1 MGEDARQTVREIEQ
15 TRDDL
20 ARKVD
25 ELVDRAKVEAGVLTR
40 KMAIGAAVVA
50 GVLLIGFIAKRRVRD

>member
-1 MGEDARQTVREIEQ
+1 MGEDARQTAVEIEQ

-25 ELVDRAKVEAGVLTR
+25 ELVDRAKGEAGALTRKLAIGGAVLAGVL
-40 KMAIGAAVVA
+40 
-50 GVLLIGFIAKRRVRD
+50 VLGLVAKRRVRD

>member
-1 MGEDARQTVREIEQ
+1 MGEDARQTVEEIEQ

-25 ELVDRAKVEAGVLTR
+25 ELVVRAKVEAGALTR
-40 KMAIGAAVVA
+40 KLAIGGAVVA
-50 GVLLIGFIAKRRVRD
+50 GLLVLGFVAKRRVRD

>member
-1 MGEDARQTVREIEQ
+1 MGEDARQTAVEIEQ

-25 ELVDRAKVEAGVLTR
+25 ELVDRAKVEAGALTR
-40 KMAIGAAVVA
+40 KLAIGGAVLA
-50 GVLLIGFIAKRRVRD
+50 GVLVLGLVAKRRVRD